1 MCGIVGI
8 AGGAPLVDREC
19 LAVMRDR
26 LSHRGPDDVGLWW
39 TPDGRVGFGHRRLA
53 IVDLSPG
60 GHQPMVAPSGD
71 ACVFNGEIY
80 NYQVLREQLRAAGCD
95 FHTSSDTEVLLQAC
109 RVWGPGALERVEG
122 MFAFAFYEAS
132 TQRVLLARDRTG
144 EKPLF
149 YANVNG
155 VMMFASEL
163 KALLVHPA
171 FPRRLNLAALN
182 HYLTYG
188 YVQADRCILSDVSKL
203 PPGHALLWDVSSAS
217 VRTWSYW
224 RLPESVAP
232 SSEDDRLLED
242 ELEARLEA
250 AVRRQLVA
258 DVPVGVLLSGGVD
271 SSLVT
276 ALAARVSSEPVQ
288 TFTVSFPGHK
298 EHDESSFAR
307 LVATHFRTEHR
318 ELAADSASVSLL
330 PDLARQIDEPIGDS
344 SVVPTFLLS
353 REIRRHVTVALGG
366 DGADELFGGYPH
378 YSWLLRSAHA
388 RHWTPAQLRFGISRL
403 AARHLPVGMSGRN
416 HLIGAAG
423 DDAWAIA
430 HINVYF
436 DLWARRQLLSPLIRQ
451 GVAIDDAP
459 ERERAARSRPSD
471 SLLRRATETDFLTTL
486 PEAYLVKVDRM
497 SMANSLEIRTP
508 WLDRHVVEFAF
519 GVVPDRLRATASARK
534 ILPRRLAARLLP
546 AGLDLTRKQGLSMPL
561 AAWFQSDWAAFVTE
575 VLRGTPEWL
584 FDRAV
589 IERLL
594 ELQRRGWANEQRL
607 FALVM
612 FELWRR
618 EYQISV

>member
-8 AGGAPLVDREC
+8 AGAVPSVDREC

-26 LSHRGPDDVGLWW
+26 LHHRGPDDVGLWW

-60 GHQPMVAPSGD
+60 GHQPMVTPSGD

-80 NYQVLREQLRAAGCD
+80 NYKVLRDQLRAVGCE
-95 FHTSSDTEVLLQAC
+95 FHTSSDTEVLLHAC
-109 RVWGPGALERVEG
+109 RMWGPAALERLEG

-132 TQRVLLARDRTG
+132 TERLLLARDRTG

-155 VMMFASEL
+155 TMMFASEL

-171 FPRRLNLAALN
+171 FPRRLNPAALN

-188 YVQADRCILSDVSKL
+188 YVPADRCILSGVSKL
-203 PPGHALLWDVSSAS
+203 CPGHGLLWDVPSAS
-217 VRTWSYW
+217 LRTWQYW

-232 SSEDDRLLED
+232 SGAADQLLED
-242 ELEARLEA
+242 DLEARLEA

-276 ALAARVSSEPVQ
+276 ALAARVSSEPVR

-298 EHDESSFAR
+298 KHDESSFAR

-318 ELAADSASVSLL
+318 ELAAHSASVSLL

-353 REIRRHVTVALGG
+353 REIRQHVTVALGG

-378 YSWLLRSAHA
+378 YSWLLRTA
-388 RHWTPAQLRFGISRL
+388 RARRWTPALLRRGLSRL
-403 AARHLPVGMSGRN
+403 ASRHLPVGMSGRN
-416 HLIGAAG
+416 HLVGAEG

-436 DLWARRQLLSPLIRQ
+436 DLWARRQLLAPLIRQ

-459 ERERAARSRPSD
+459 ERERAGRSRPSD
-471 SLLRRATETDFLTTL
+471 TLLRRATATDFLTTL

-497 SMANSLEIRTP
+497 SMASSLEIRTP

-519 GVVPDRLRATASARK
+519 GAVPDHLRATASARK

-561 AAWFQSDWAAFVTE
+561 AAWFQRDWATLVTE
-575 VLRGTPEWL
+575 VLRGTPDWL
-584 FDRAV
+584 LDRAAV
-589 IERLL
+589 ERLL

-618 EYQISV
+618 EYQISL

>member
-8 AGGAPLVDREC
+8 AGAVLSLDRAC
-19 LAVMRDR
+19 LPAMRDR
-26 LSHRGPDDVGLWW
+26 LQHRGPDDVGLWW
-39 TPDGRVGFGHRRLA
+39 TPDGRVGFGHQRLA

-60 GHQPMVAPSGD
+60 GHQPMVTPSGD

-80 NYQVLREQLRAAGCD
+80 NYKGLREQLRAAGCD
-95 FHTSSDTEVLLQAC
+95 FHTDSDTEVLLHAC
-109 RVWGPGALERVEG
+109 RIWGPGALEHLEG

-132 TQRVLLARDRTG
+132 TERLLLARDRTG

-149 YANVNG
+149 YAIVNG
-155 VMMFASEL
+155 RMMFASEL
-163 KALLVHPA
+163 KALLVHPD
-171 FPRRLNLAALN
+171 FPRRLNPEALN
-182 HYLTYG
+182 QYLTYG
-188 YVQADRCILSDVSKL
+188 YIPGDRCILSGVSKL
-203 PPGHALLWDVSSAS
+203 RPGHALLWEVPSAS
-217 VRTWSYW
+217 QRTWQYW
-224 RLPESVAP
+224 RLPESVA
-232 SSEDDRLLED
+232 SSGVDDRSLEG

-276 ALAARVSSEPVQ
+276 ALAARVSSEPLR

-298 EHDESSFAR
+298 HHDESAFAR

-330 PDLARQIDEPIGDS
+330 PALARQIDEPIGDS
-344 SVVPTFLLS
+344 SVVPMFLVS
-353 REIRRHVTVALGG
+353 REIRQHVTVALGG
-366 DGADELFGGYPH
+366 DGGDELFGGYPH
-378 YSWLLRSAHA
+378 YSWLLRTA
-388 RHWTPAQLRFGISRL
+388 RVRRLMPALLRRGISQL
-403 AARHLPVGMSGRN
+403 AARHLPVGTARRN
-416 HLIGAAG
+416 HLVGARG
-423 DDAWAIA
+423 DDAWGIA

-459 ERERAARSRPSD
+459 ERERAGRSRPSD
-471 SLLRRATETDFLTTL
+471 TLLRRATETDFLTTL

-508 WLDRHVVEFAF
+508 WLDRPVVEFAF

-561 AAWFQSDWAAFVTE
+561 ATWFQSDWAAFVTD
-575 VLRGTPEWL
+575 VLRGTPESL
-584 FDRAV
+584 FEPAA
-589 IERLL
+589 IERVLA
-594 ELQRRGWANEQRL
+594 LQRRGWANEQRL

-618 EYQISV
+618 EYQISL

>member
-8 AGGAPLVDREC
+8 AGRVPITHREC

-26 LSHRGPDDVGLWW
+26 LQHRGPDDLGLWW
-39 TPDGRVGFGHRRLA
+39 AADGRVGFGHRRLA

-60 GHQPMVAPSGD
+60 GHQPMVTPSGD
-71 ACVFNGEIY
+71 ACIFNGEIY
-80 NYQVLREQLRAAGCD
+80 NYKVLREELREAGCN
-95 FHTSSDTEVLLQAC
+95 FHTNSDTEVLLQAC
-109 RVWGPGALERVEG
+109 RTWGPDALERIEG
-122 MFAFAFYEAS
+122 MFAFGFYEAS
-132 TQRVLLARDRTG
+132 RKRLLLARDRAG

-149 YANVNG
+149 YATVNG
-155 VMMFASEL
+155 TMMFASEL

-171 FPRRLNLAALN
+171 FPRRLNSAALN

-188 YVQADRCILSDVSKL
+188 YVPADRCILSGVSKL
-203 PPGHALLWDVSSAS
+203 RPGQALLWDVESAS
-217 VRTWSYW
+217 ERTWQYW
-224 RLPESVAP
+224 RLPESAP
-232 SSEDDRLLED
+232 PSGQDDRSLEG

-276 ALAARVSSEPVQ
+276 ALAARVSAEPVR
-288 TFTVSFPGHK
+288 TFTVSFPGHRK
-298 EHDESSFAR
+298 HDESSFAR

-318 ELAADSASVSLL
+318 ELAADSASFSLL
-330 PDLARQIDEPIGDS
+330 PALARQVDEPIGDS
-344 SVVPTFLLS
+344 SIVPMSLLS
-353 REIRRHVTVALGG
+353 REIRQHVTVALGG
-366 DGADELFGGYPH
+366 DGGDELFGGYPH
-378 YSWLLRSAHA
+378 YSWLLRTA
-388 RHWTPAQLRFGISRL
+388 RLRRWTPALVRRGISRV
-403 AARHLPVGMSGRN
+403 ARRLPVGTARRN
-416 HLIGAAG
+416 HLVGAEG

-436 DLWARRQLLSPLIRQ
+436 DLLARRQLLAPLIRQ

-459 ERERAARSRPSD
+459 ERERAGRSRPAD
-471 SLLRRATETDFLTTL
+471 TLLRRATATDFLTTL

-497 SMANSLEIRTP
+497 SMASSLEIRTP
-508 WLDRHVVEFAF
+508 WLDRPVVEFAF
-519 GVVPDRLRATASARK
+519 GAVPDRLRATATARK
-534 ILPRRLAARLLP
+534 ILPRRLAMRLLP
-546 AGLDLTRKQGLSMPL
+546 AGLDLQRKQGLSMPL
-561 AAWFQSDWAAFVTE
+561 KAWFQGDWAVFVAD
-575 VLRGTPEWL
+575 VLRASPEWL
-584 FDRAV
+584 FETAA

-618 EYQISV
+618 EYQISL